1 MRVKMS
7 KQEMDARQKQA
18 MAMFA
23 QDEHPGRAS

>member
-7 KQEMDARQKQA
+7 KQEREAKQKAA

-23 QDEHPGRAS
+23 QDQHPN